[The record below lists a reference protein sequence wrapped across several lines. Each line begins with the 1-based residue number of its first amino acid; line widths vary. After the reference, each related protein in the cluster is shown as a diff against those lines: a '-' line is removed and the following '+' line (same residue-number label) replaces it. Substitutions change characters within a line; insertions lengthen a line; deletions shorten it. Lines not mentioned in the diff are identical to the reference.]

1 MQLNPTESF
10 PIVRVLKDPFDT
22 GVYFVR
28 AVIRDATTDV
38 LLATVALTD
47 KGDRRFSKVWKVPY
61 DNAWSQGRFI
71 VITTQVFTDSGY
83 TVRADNYTEE
93 AETYTVQSRWSPALA
108 GAGSGGIDYREIAK
122 VLAEVLN
129 KQPSVELPVQKEFPI
144 KELLS
149 GFEKIVKQIPP
160 PKEPDKPKEIDFS
173 SLESGLEKVVKKIED
188 IPTPKLDLS
197 PIVGE
202 LKNLINSIKELTA
215 ENKNYT
221 EEIIEKI
228 GSKKIDTERIISDI
242 SDEIITQIQEGK
254 IKFSI
259 FGDKNPFSNTEEK
272 RNTYL
277 QMLAKKYVK

>member
-122 VLAEVLN
+122 VLAEVLDS
-129 KQPSVELPVQKEFPI
+129 KKLPDLVTKLETPI
-144 KELLS
+144 KFPVEDILQGVEKIVSKIPEPIEPKEIDLS
-149 GFEKIVKQIPP
+149 SLEKGLEKIVKTIKDIPP
-160 PKEPDKPKEIDFS
+160 QIIPKEVDFSPLVKEIRDLGS
-173 SLESGLEKVVKKIED
+173 EIKKTNEEYMRKVERVIA
-188 IPTPKLDLS
+188 
-197 PIVGE
+197 PILNE
-202 LKNLINSIKELTA
+202 NINLKEYQRK
-215 ENKNYT
+215 
-221 EEIIEKI
+221 
-228 GSKKIDTERIISDI
+228 
-242 SDEIITQIQEGK
+242 
-254 IKFSI
+254 
-259 FGDKNPFSNTEEK
+259 EK
-272 RNTYL
+272 RTNYL
-277 QMLAKKYVK
+277 NSLYAKYK